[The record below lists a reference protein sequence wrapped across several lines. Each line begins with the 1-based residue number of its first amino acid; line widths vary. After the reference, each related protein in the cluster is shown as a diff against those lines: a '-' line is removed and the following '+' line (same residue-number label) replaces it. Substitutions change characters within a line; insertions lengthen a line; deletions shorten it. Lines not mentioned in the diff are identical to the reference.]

1 MRKTESRWRA
11 LGLVG
16 AGVVLFASLAC
27 DKPAGTSTAT
37 ASASPSP
44 TLAANG
50 PDPSAHDQ
58 SAEDA
63 MPRVT
68 AAESIALVKEG
79 KAIVIDVR
87 GTEAYKAAH
96 TKGSIDYPLNKLEAG
111 DFTGLPRDKRIIAY
125 CT

>member
-44 TLAANG
+44 IAAANE
-50 PDPSAHDQ
+50 PDQ